1 MPNSFADTTGCEYA
15 LVVDDDTSFLATLGL
30 MLRLCGF
37 KHIVTAG
44 DGTAALE
51 HLGEW
56 RFDLI
61 VSDWNMPLMDGVELL
76 RRVRRHPPTARTPFI
91 LMTASLTEYAWRGA
105 IEHGATEFLLKP
117 FALDALRSAC
127 ELCLG
132 LNKHAGSNIIPL
144 AERLRQRRHY
154 S

>member
-1 MPNSFADTTGCEYA
+1 
-15 LVVDDDTSFLATLGL
+15 VVDDDRSFLATLRL

-37 KHIVTAG
+37 QNIVTAG

-61 VSDWNMPLMDGVELL
+61 VSDWNMPLMDGVDLL

-117 FALDALRSAC
+117 FTLDALRSAC
-127 ELCLG
+127 DLCLG
-132 LNKHAGSNIIPL
+132 LDMDEGSNIIPL
-144 AERLRQRRHY
+144 GERLRQRRY
-154 S
+154 RV